1 MGWGRDR
8 DQVRDDPELKP
19 GPVRDGPGA
28 VRTSRGGPG
37 PGLRNASPGDITK
50 TTPPGVGT
58 GERRARLRAAPRL
71 PGERNSGGRRADGRH
86 DRTRPRT
93 AVSGEKGSPNQ
104 R

>member
-37 PGLRNASPGDITK
+37 PGLRNARSARRSP
-50 TTPPGVGT
+50 PF
-58 GERRARLRAAPRL
+58 LAPCE
-71 PGERNSGGRRADGRH
+71 PSA
-86 DRTRPRT
+86 T
-93 AVSGEKGSPNQ
+93 
-104 R
+104 